1 MSCLILMSPASHLRN
16 PALQDSYR
24 IFNQDCD
31 LVSQLPKCVKAQI
44 ERSVSA
50 RVKKMLSGKM
60 SFENNLADEPI
71 IDPIENIRKCGGY
84 MGYYKEKVY
93 NV

>member
-1 MSCLILMSPASHLRN
+1 
-16 PALQDSYR
+16 
-24 IFNQDCD
+24 
-31 LVSQLPKCVKAQI
+31 
-44 ERSVSA
+44 
-50 RVKKMLSGKM
+50 MLSGKM